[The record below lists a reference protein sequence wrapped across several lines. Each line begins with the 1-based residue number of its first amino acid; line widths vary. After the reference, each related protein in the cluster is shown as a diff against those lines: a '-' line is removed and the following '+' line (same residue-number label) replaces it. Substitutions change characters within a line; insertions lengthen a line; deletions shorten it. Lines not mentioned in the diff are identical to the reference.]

1 MVKTAE
7 ALLQQELGA
16 ARAGTH
22 QRQKSEEKR
31 LSLLKIQKLKK
42 AEQTHQNRVA
52 AVDARF
58 EEQKREVEEDYTRER
73 VLIQDRLTQELKDR
87 QKKSSKSQE
96 DMNALRAMTRRYQQT
111 RGADPALATK
121 AGSKRDLVV
130 KGSAQAVPLRQGE
143 VEEDFELMME
153 QATAINPSVDIGF
166 MEIDFRAR
174 DRQRPVDSVMTKR
187 PLDGA
192 GGKRQRRGDFDM
204 KGKPRAEVSGAR
216 ITVWYEE
223 EHGGRKMDV
232 PYMGVVNS
240 CDPREGLYVKFDNF
254 AEEMLITNEDDW
266 RWGSHSRKPPETS
279 GRR

>member
-1 MVKTAE
+1 MS
-7 ALLQQELGA
+7 
-16 ARAGTH
+16 R
-22 QRQKSEEKR
+22 
-31 LSLLKIQKLKK
+31 SLLTVLP
-42 AEQTHQNRVA
+42 
-52 AVDARF
+52 DARC
-58 EEQKREVEEDYTRER
+58 ECAPLTRCGLRLGQVEEDYSRER
-73 VLIQDRLTQELKDR
+73 VIIQDRLTQELKDR